1 MSKTPW
7 EQWKENLGETRP
19 WDLVNPKTKYVPKEI
34 AQARYNICKVCPELV
49 QTTKQCKKCGCFM
62 RAKTTLAHAECPLH
76 KWGKEEVSS

>member
-34 AQARYNICKVCPELV
+34 AQARYDICKVCPELI

-76 KWGKEEVSS
+76 KWSKEEV